1 LELRQR
7 RRFQF
12 SLRSLMIGVALP
24 AVLCAYVAHEA
35 KIVREREV
43 LLSAIRDRGGHVV
56 EASTVPFLKPWARI
70 TSFRE
75 WLGDIAIQGIQLP
88 TETKEDEVDRFK
100 IAFPES
106 NITIRSPQ

>member
-1 LELRQR
+1 MKLP
-7 RRFQF
+7 RFQF
-12 SLRSLMIGVALP
+12 RLRTLMIVVTLL
-24 AVLCAYVAHEA
+24 AVLMGYVGGQA
-35 KIVREREV
+35 KVVRERAAM
-43 LLSAIRDRGGHVV
+43 LSTIRDRGGYVV

-88 TETKEDEVDRFK
+88 TETKEDEVDRIK